1 MAQNK
6 TIFSQWNRQAMQ
18 INNVMV
24 MECLAISCVSAVF
37 NYLQCRELNSV
48 PAVQLLFKQIAKWWY
63 WKTPLVPNCMQFK
76 KKKKKTWRLIEWMNS
91 FFERQNTLHFYSHWR
106 HCHISCESTFPVCPM
121 LCSANWM
128 LLQQL
133 YVPCYKRIFNWY
145 STVLSCAGNNWC
157 NDMQVYTPVTRFKCL
172 MCFLLFFSLFCDFL
186 VHVVTVA
193 VKATAGCMCLC
204 TCSWSH

>member
-1 MAQNK
+1 MGCCVSRCTGCMGFLVAHEHRKRTHHFLYHWWKMAQNK

-76 KKKKKTWRLIEWMNS
+76 KKKKKNLKAHRVDELIFWATEHS
-91 FFERQNTLHFYSHWR
+91 PLLFALTALPHFLR
-106 HCHISCESTFPVCPM
+106 EHISCMPHALQCKLNAAAAAVCTM
-121 LCSANWM
+121 L
-128 LLQQL
+128 
-133 YVPCYKRIFNWY
+133 
-145 STVLSCAGNNWC
+145 
-157 NDMQVYTPVTRFKCL
+157 
-172 MCFLLFFSLFCDFL
+172 
-186 VHVVTVA
+186 
-193 VKATAGCMCLC
+193 
-204 TCSWSH
+204 